1 MRCFCRSSRP
11 GDAVNLEAGHA
22 CILGSGCWVT
32 GIERA
37 RPLQGVDIVDMTLV
51 DGGLGVMLTTAAI
64 DHPQQRWD
72 AYAHVFSHDHSEA
85 AETGFTKYVGRV
97 CLLEIE
103 GVVYSYNER
112 QCSGCATNVTN
123 GLSTVP
129 QGVATSGSTIYNVP
143 VPM

>member
-103 GVVYSYNER
+103 GGVYPKNR
-112 QCSGCATNVTN
+112 Q
-123 GLSTVP
+123 
-129 QGVATSGSTIYNVP
+129 
-143 VPM
+143 